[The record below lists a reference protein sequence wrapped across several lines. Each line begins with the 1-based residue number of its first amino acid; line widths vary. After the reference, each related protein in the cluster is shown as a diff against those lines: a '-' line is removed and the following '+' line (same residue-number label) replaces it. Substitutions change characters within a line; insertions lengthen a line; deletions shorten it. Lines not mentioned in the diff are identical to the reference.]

1 MMAEESKLYTRQET
15 AKYLNVSIRTVDRL
29 IKTGELE
36 VNRIGLRNVRI
47 SEHAIKEYLNQ
58 TTIKGEN

>member
-1 MMAEESKLYTRQET
+1 MAEENKLYTRQET

-29 IKTGELE
+29 IKNGELE

-47 SEHAIKEYLNQ
+47 SETAIKDYLNKS
-58 TTIKGEN
+58 TIKGEN